1 MRNLSFR
8 RWLALEAAA
17 DHGDWWPEVK
27 QLVAKYSALYP
38 RAGAEVDGF
47 LVRDD
52 IPNTA
57 SISSSLEWYE
67 ELPGVR
73 VVPTAGFS
81 GCNKYHA
88 ADSARW
94 CRELMRQ
101 LDDSR
106 EINPIIVGV
115 DGHADGPWVIEG
127 NHRSGAMKDLGVAHV
142 PALVVLDL
150 EALLKDAIA
159 ADAAGG

>member
-8 RWLALEAAA
+8 RWLALEAASE
-17 DHGDWWPEVK
+17 HGDWDPEVRE
-27 QLVAKYSALYP
+27 LVAKYSAMYP

-47 LVRDD
+47 AVREG
-52 IPNTA
+52 IPNTD
-57 SISSSLEWYE
+57 SISSSLDWYE

-81 GCNKYHA
+81 GCGKYAA

-94 CRELMRQ
+94 CRQ
-101 LDDSR
+101 LAAILAESR

-115 DGHADGPWVIEG
+115 DGHEDGPWVIEG

-150 EALLKDAIA
+150 DSLLKGHPDYVR
-159 ADAAGG
+159 